1 MALVEKASLEEES
14 RSLSGFWEP
23 PNDARRKGRR

>member
-1 MALVEKASLEEES
+1 MALVENASLEEEP

-23 PNDARRKGRR
+23 PTGARRKGDP